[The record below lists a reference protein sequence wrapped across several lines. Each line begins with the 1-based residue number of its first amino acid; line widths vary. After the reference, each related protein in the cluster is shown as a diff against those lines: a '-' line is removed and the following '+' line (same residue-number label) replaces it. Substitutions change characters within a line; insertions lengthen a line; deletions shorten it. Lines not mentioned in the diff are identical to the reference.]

1 MANQLTHGLMAGAVM
16 ALINTL
22 FGMEPVSWN
31 IFLAGIV
38 GMIMNVDSGDC
49 KIFKGSPIGHSL
61 GFGIVAT
68 YLAGIVAYFGYAFA
82 GLDLFTG
89 MMIALAI
96 GIGIFI
102 HLTAELFTG
111 QQIFTLPNNMKI
123 GSWLRKFDNKSDKF
137 WNSWNRAGL
146 NGSGFRDS
154 QLNAISLA
162 GLLIVIGI
170 F

>member
-1 MANQLTHGLMAGAVM
+1 MAAAVM
-16 ALINTL
+16 ALINPV

-38 GMIMNVDSGDC
+38 GMLMSIDSSNC

-61 GFGIVAT
+61 GFGILIT
-68 YLAGIVAYFGYAFA
+68 YIAGIVAYFGYAFA

-89 MMIALAI
+89 MMIVLAI
-96 GIGIFI
+96 GAGMFI
-102 HLTAELFTG
+102 HLAAEYFTG

-123 GSWLRKFDNKSDKF
+123 GSWLRKFDEGSDKF
-137 WNSWNRAGL
+137 WDSWNRAGL
-146 NGSGFRDS
+146 KGSGFRDS
-154 QLNAISLA
+154 QLNGVSLA
-162 GLLIVIGI
+162 VLLFSIGI